1 MAPVASAE
9 LMWLHPD
16 EDRQDAIKFDL
27 NRAKPA
33 RNFLPA
39 TAAMLL
45 GTAAMLLRAAAM
57 LLGTAAML
65 LRAASVAV

>member
-16 EDRQDAIKFDL
+16 KVRQDAIKLDL

-33 RNFLPA
+33 RNILPA
-39 TAAMLL
+39 TAALLGAVAMALGTAAMLL
-45 GTAAMLLRAAAM
+45 GTAAMLL
-57 LLGTAAML
+57 GTT
-65 LRAASVAV
+65 SVAV